1 MTLTFPKN
9 FASVADLNKREAII
23 AKNLMTDFL
32 LKEDYT
38 PLKPLVAKVIHRLD
52 EDKDVVIKLR
62 QKLANK
68 YGLLE
73 SRRRTKTDNLS
84 EESGLW
90 LCRITDRGREFMDWL
105 EEAGDEGLEWGTE
118 DHPEVRYEGSGSE
131 GDWVLGDLGFRV
143 NGKLPYG
150 VWKDINKEIKA
161 RGYET
166 VIVPPDSKVYLKVVK
181 DGKNK
186 AVLIPTWEE
195 VQEAARAKA
204 GVGETVEEKRARLEA
219 ELAALKEEA

>member
-9 FASVADLNKREAII
+9 FSSLADLNKREAII

-38 PLKPLVAKVIHRLD
+38 PLKPLVGKVIHRL
-52 EDKDVVIKLR
+52 EEEQDVVIKLR

-73 SRRRTKTDNLS
+73 SRRKTKTDNLP

-90 LCRITDRGREFMDWL
+90 LCRITDRGQEFMEWL
-105 EEAGDEGLEWGTE
+105 EGAGDEGLAWGTE

-131 GDWVLGDLGFRV
+131 GDWVLGELGFRIED
-143 NGKLPYG
+143 KLPYG

-161 RGYET
+161 RGYRT
-166 VIVPPDSKVYLKVVK
+166 VIVPPEGKVYLGVVK

-186 AVLIPTWEE
+186 AVPIPTWDE

-204 GVGETVEEKRARLEA
+204 GVGETKEEKRARLEA
-219 ELAALKEEA
+219 ELAALGGN

>member
-1 MTLTFPKN
+1 MTLIFPKN
-9 FASVADLNKREAII
+9 FASMADLNQREAII
-23 AKNLMTDFL
+23 ARNLLTDFL

-38 PLKPLVAKVIHRLD
+38 PLKPIIGKVIHRL
-52 EDKDVVIKLR
+52 EEEQEVVIKLR

-73 SRRRTKTDNLS
+73 SRRKTKTDNLP
-84 EESGLW
+84 ESDGLW
-90 LCRITDRGREFMDWL
+90 LCRITDRGRDFLEWL
-105 EEAGDEGLEWGTE
+105 GEAGDEGRDWGTE
-118 DHPEVRYEGSGSE
+118 DHPEVKYEGSGSE

-143 NGKLPYG
+143 SKKLPYG

-166 VIVPPDSKVYLKVVK
+166 VIVPPDSKVYVGVVK

-186 AVLIPTWEE
+186 AVPVPTWDE
-195 VQEAARAKA
+195 VQETARAKA
-204 GVGETVEEKRARLEA
+204 GVGETIEEKRARLEA
-219 ELAALKEEA
+219 ELAALKGEG